1 MSKSQIR
8 GWLLPAVAD
17 KAEKREVKKLEQLN
31 IEGKRSGEGFVCHK
45 ERLVSAL
52 SRATA
57 ERVTLFDSET
67 TIGRKGFLSYLKA
80 LAGSNI
86 VKVIPANGSAS
97 GLQANGKGLKVV
109 CGNHQ
114 SYITDGAWLK
124 DKTPF
129 SFCQVRI
136 SPSYAVM
143 PNLGGNELAEALSR
157 VLPFATTDDARPIL
171 QCVKVAQKDGKLTLI
186 GADGFTLGENSL
198 DFEAGEAEAL
208 INRDDLKGL
217 IPALRK
223 AKRVKVS
230 FEQKPDNDSGGLLAK
245 SLVIDTELIKY
256 SLPSQEGSYPDYGK
270 VFPSDFIASASF
282 DTKEAVKAC
291 QSLLAIWFAD
301 NIKGLFRPLT
311 LTVADNKVIIE
322 AKEDRGSMVVSA
334 ETSGEAKIAVAG
346 NYLIKALKA
355 CGGIAEM
362 KLASQ
367 QSPIAL
373 TVDGYRCLVMPM
385 RLPESKAVAE
395 TEAVAKETE
404 AKAEAVAEAK
414 PKGKRGKKAEAV
426 AEPEETREPVAVA

>member
-1 MSKSQIR
+1 
-8 GWLLPAVAD
+8 
-17 KAEKREVKKLEQLN
+17 
-31 IEGKRSGEGFVCHK
+31 VCHK

-57 ERVTLFDSET
+57 ERVMLFDSET
-67 TIGRKGFLSYLKA
+67 TIGRKGFLGYLKA
-80 LAGSNI
+80 LAGGNV

-114 SYITDGAWLK
+114 SYISDGAWLK

-129 SFCQVRI
+129 TFCQVRV

-157 VLPFATTDDARPIL
+157 VLPFTDADDARPVL
-171 QCVKVAQKDGKLTLI
+171 QCVKVVQKDGKLTLI
-186 GADGFTLGENSL
+186 AADGFTLGEISL

-208 INRDDLKGL
+208 INRDDVKGL

-230 FEQKPDNDSGGLLAK
+230 FEQKPDSDPDVSGLAK
-245 SLVIDTELIKY
+245 SLVVDTELIKY

-282 DTKEAVKAC
+282 DTKEAIKAC
-291 QSLLAIWFAD
+291 QSLLAIWFDD
-301 NIKGLFRPLT
+301 NTKGLYRPLT
-311 LTVADNKVIIE
+311 LTVADNKVTIE
-322 AKEDRGSMVVSA
+322 AKEDKGLMAISA
-334 ETSGEAKIAVAG
+334 ESSGEAKIAVAG
-346 NYLIKALKA
+346 NYLIKALRA

-362 KLASQ
+362 KLASP
-367 QSPIAL
+367 QSPISF

-385 RLPESKAVAE
+385 RLPESKPEVTTE
-395 TEAVAKETE
+395 TETVAKETKVE
-404 AKAEAVAEAK
+404 AETKAEGK
-414 PKGKRGKKAEAV
+414 PRLKSGKGKGKAKQPEV
-426 AEPEETREPVAVA
+426 EPEEVTEPEEDREPVAVA

>member
-1 MSKSQIR
+1 
-8 GWLLPAVAD
+8 
-17 KAEKREVKKLEQLN
+17 
-31 IEGKRSGEGFVCHK
+31 
-45 ERLVSAL
+45 
-52 SRATA
+52 
-57 ERVTLFDSET
+57 
-67 TIGRKGFLSYLKA
+67 LSYLKA
-80 LAGSNI
+80 LADSNV
-86 VKVIPANGSAS
+86 VKVVPANGSAT
-97 GLQANGKGLKVV
+97 GLQANGKGLKVS

-114 SYITDGAWLK
+114 SYIPDGAWLK

-129 SFCQVRI
+129 SFCQVRV

-157 VLPFATTDDARPIL
+157 VLPFTNTDDARPVL
-171 QCVKVAQKDGKLTLI
+171 QCVKVVQKDGKLTLI
-186 GADGFTLGENSL
+186 AADGFTLGEINL

-208 INRDDLKGL
+208 INRDDVKGL

-230 FEQKPDNDSGGLLAK
+230 FEQKPDNDNGGLLAK

-256 SLPSQEGSYPDYGK
+256 SLPSQDGSYPDYDK
-270 VFPSDFIASASF
+270 VFPSDFVATASF

-291 QSLLAIWFAD
+291 QSLLAIWFDD
-301 NIKGLFRPLT
+301 NTKGLYRPLT
-311 LTVADNKVIIE
+311 LTVADNKVTIE

-334 ETSGEAKIAVAG
+334 ETSGEAKTAVAG
-346 NYLIKALKA
+346 NYLIKALRA

-362 KLASQ
+362 KLASS

-395 TEAVAKETE
+395 AEAVAKEAE
-404 AKAEAVAEAK
+404 AKAETAAETKAEAK
-414 PKGKRGKKAEAV
+414 PKRKGKRKVKQPEV
-426 AEPEETREPVAVA
+426 EPEEVTEPEETREPVAVG

>member
-1 MSKSQIR
+1 
-8 GWLLPAVAD
+8 
-17 KAEKREVKKLEQLN
+17 
-31 IEGKRSGEGFVCHK
+31 VCHK

-67 TIGRKGFLSYLKA
+67 TLGRKGFLSYLKA
-80 LAGSNI
+80 LAGGN
-86 VKVIPANGSAS
+86 VLKVTPAGVSAS

-114 SYITDGAWLK
+114 SYISDGAWLK

-129 SFCQVRI
+129 SFCQIRV

-143 PNLGGNELAEALSR
+143 PNIGANELAEALSR
-157 VLPFATTDDARPIL
+157 VLPFTDADDARPVL
-171 QCVKVAQKDGKLTLI
+171 QCVKVVQKDDKLTLI
-186 GADGFTLGENSL
+186 AADGFTLGEISL

-208 INRDDLKGL
+208 INRDDVKAV

-223 AKRVKVS
+223 AKRVKVT
-230 FEQKPDNDSGGLLAK
+230 FEQKPDNDNGGLLAK
-245 SLVIDTELIKY
+245 SLVVDTELIKY

-282 DTKEAVKAC
+282 DTKEAIKAC
-291 QSLLAIWFAD
+291 QSLLAIWFDD
-301 NIKGLFRPLT
+301 NTKGLYRPLT
-311 LTVADNKVIIE
+311 LTVADNKVTIE

-346 NYLIKALKA
+346 NYLIKALRA

-373 TVDGYRCLVMPM
+373 TVDGYRCLLMPM
-385 RLPESKAVAE
+385 RLPESKPE
-395 TEAVAKETE
+395 TEAVATETE
-404 AKAEAVAEAK
+404 TKTDATPEVKVK
-414 PKGKRGKKAEAV
+414 PKRKGKGKARQPEV
-426 AEPEETREPVAVA
+426 EPEEVTEPEEDREPVAVS